1 MGLFKDTIFFKG
13 LQSRTMLLLCS
24 IFSAC
29 RAHLA
34 VPCNCLIPLWPLDP
48 SSQAMAI
55 GHLSFGSGTNI
66 ESSCS
71 HAPEQTYHWIALK
84 WFSLLVIKNTD
95 CLAFR
100 SVSSVPWPR
109 AGLGPKP
116 FSVLKQYTV
125 CLACG
130 FGFHLWHHL
139 NGKAQGSEKGQEQSH
154 KIIVFMGSLL
164 HISCRWVLM
173 KWGFQ
178 ELLILEFNLDC
189 ELWDFS

>member
-1 MGLFKDTIFFKG
+1 MGLFKDTTFFKG

-34 VPCNCLIPLWPLDP
+34 SCNCLIPLWPLDP

-71 HAPEQTYHWIALK
+71 MHVAEGRGLKYIWFAHAPEQTYHWIALK
-84 WFSLLVIKNTD
+84 WFSLLVIRNTD

-139 NGKAQGSEKGQEQSH
+139 NGKAQGSE
-154 KIIVFMGSLL
+154 
-164 HISCRWVLM
+164 
-173 KWGFQ
+173 
-178 ELLILEFNLDC
+178 
-189 ELWDFS
+189 

>member
-1 MGLFKDTIFFKG
+1 MGLFKDTTFFKG
-13 LQSRTMLLLCS
+13 LQSRTTLLLCS

-71 HAPEQTYHWIALK
+71 MHVAEGRGLKYIWFAHAPEQTYHWIALK
-84 WFSLLVIKNTD
+84 WFSLLVIRNTD

-139 NGKAQGSEKGQEQSH
+139 NGKAQGSE
-154 KIIVFMGSLL
+154 
-164 HISCRWVLM
+164 
-173 KWGFQ
+173 
-178 ELLILEFNLDC
+178 
-189 ELWDFS
+189 